1 MKASLDPT
9 MHLKFL
15 PSNVELVSD
24 PVTHNGI
31 DNLIAYIDQLKEGVQ
46 GPALQIGSHPRFNL
60 STATNFLSE
69 KQRYQQLIK
78 ALSETPTQ
86 FCVDTYSNSSYCSSG
101 AQWEGVGTSFQ
112 FTVNTPLDEVAHFYD
127 AAKKLAP
134 IALYATAS
142 SPFIDGI
149 LTDVHSVR
157 SIIIPKVTS
166 TSHKKWRSLEPLTKR
181 FQALSDKETYM
192 YNTLKKHDASV
203 AKYFVESMREGW
215 MLRSVNDEHDSVQP
229 PPTFWPT
236 VKLQGHIINE
246 HGIPVEVRTAEQ
258 LANTYDTVHYML
270 GMHSMIMQEATSL
283 NQNHSKP
290 SSGRSD
296 DNNTQLVNKGRNMYW
311 DGVNVHPR
319 DVIAQFLPGMT
330 NLRDLGYSQQEVES
344 VRQWWKHRT
353 NDALV
358 MRREALKKQP
368 GVAYGRPLTQDTLE
382 HILARHK
389 L

>member
-1 MKASLDPT
+1 MGAQ
-9 MHLKFL
+9 LKGAARTLQECNDLKDLYVDKYHDYISQQLQKIQGSQPSRDRTFGVEIEL
-15 PSNVELVSD
+15 VGVNDNYDFRRFDESQFRPNYAPEILTSNVELVSD

-31 DNLIAYIDQLKEGVQ
+31 DNLIAYIDQLKGGVQ

-157 SIIIPKVTS
+157 SIIIPKVLS
-166 TSHKKWRSLEPLTKR
+166 TNHRKWRSLEPLTKR

-246 HGIPVEVRTAEQ
+246 YGIPVEVRTAEQ
-258 LANTYDTVHYML
+258 LANTYDTVHYKVTFW
-270 GMHSMIMQEATSL
+270 HPPARTIA
-283 NQNHSKP
+283 
-290 SSGRSD
+290 
-296 DNNTQLVNKGRNMYW
+296 YW
-311 DGVNVHPR
+311 
-319 DVIAQFLPGMT
+319 
-330 NLRDLGYSQQEVES
+330 
-344 VRQWWKHRT
+344 
-353 NDALV
+353 
-358 MRREALKKQP
+358 
-368 GVAYGRPLTQDTLE
+368 
-382 HILARHK
+382 
-389 L
+389 